1 MVVFLYG
8 SLLWYVF
15 PLDPKISWEG
25 HLSGFLV
32 GLVLAFLFKKN
43 PVENKKFEWEKETYN
58 EEDDEFM
65 KHFDDDGNFIESLPD
80 AEEQEE
86 EELVSQKEHKKF
98 KITVNYT
105 YKKSSDT
112 EG

>member
-1 MVVFLYG
+1 MDKQI
-8 SLLWYVF
+8 LLIASKL
-15 PLDPKISWEG
+15 LDQASEQFSNHG
-25 HLSGFLV
+25 CNDLDAE
-32 GLVLAFLFKKN
+32 VLKAITN
-43 PVENKKFEWEKETYN
+43 ETKLT
-58 EEDDEFM
+58 EDVR